1 MNQSLDK
8 SHLLPRVLHDH
19 HWILGGTAQEVGSED
34 HGEVG
39 GVHLGDADHLGLG
52 EKLEEVD
59 EEHENSLVEL
69 RQLLD
74 Q

>member
-1 MNQSLDK
+1 MDQRLHEG
-8 SHLLPRVLHDH
+8 HLLPGVLHDH
-19 HWILGGTAQEVGSED
+19 QRICGAAAQEVRSED

-52 EKLEEVD
+52 EELEEVD